1 MGSQFRA
8 SGLGWPA
15 LAPGP
20 PLCGLL
26 RANQER
32 HALGNGDRKGVLG
45 SFRDFMQGQVTCG
58 INPNW
63 GKAKGRGHICG
74 DANGRV
80 SLGFG
85 EVENE
90 PSQTPM
96 WPQVSSKGGHT
107 SKGGV
112 RLLLPSQ
119 AAGQP
124 GFGKGDGMP
133 RRTRDEGP
141 GKREQECLLGR
152 GKLSSWGMT
161 AAVAQQRLQGPAATP
176 TPRNGI
182 GGRDMP
188 SPGPIA
194 HGLAAGAHPEGK
206 KGSFAKALEVARCKN
221 RLGQAL
227 KDLNKGFW
235 TSSTAAVKK
244 SRREEVLKL
253 AREVSGRREVLPLD
267 RQTVEHVAAAL
278 KAGGLASADQY
289 LNELKLLHVE
299 AGYCLEAWLSRTF
312 QLCKKSVARERGP
325 VRRAPEVDLDEL
337 PAEGWDRLQDLAVP
351 LGAWAYA
358 WGVAWML
365 REIELSKVRWE
376 HVTWNRAAKTV
387 RLFIPHSKMDQKGL
401 GVARTLQCCGETP
414 CWKGCA
420 WNILQK
426 LLELR
431 GRRAGHPE
439 EMMFPNLAGNKP
451 SKHEMV
457 SSWRTLVGGNIAG
470 HSARRSGAM
479 AYVRRGLGIKE
490 LAFLGRWRSSVVLT
504 YAEEA
509 LETTPANMLVT
520 RAGVEGTGAPGTPC
534 PGTPARII
542 MTPVVEVK
550 QPGDGRPAAQ
560 VEVTRPKAKTLWVKS
575 TERGGANP
583 LHFIV
588 NADWSLPMKDWST
601 SCGWSFAKRSARISF
616 ATDPP
621 LNALK
626 CKKCV
631 ALKGLRDDVSGG
643 CSPAQMIAADI
654 KQLSAKNKM
663 HGKEMPHFRPC
674 KKRRVEGG
682 S

>member
-365 REIELSKVRWE
+365 REIELSKVRWD
-376 HVTWNRAAKTV
+376 RAAKTV
-387 RLFIPHSKMDQKGL
+387 RKNGPPLHPPLEDGPEGL
-401 GVARTLQCCGETP
+401 GSGSYAPVLRRDP
-414 CWKGCA
+414 
-420 WNILQK
+420 
-426 LLELR
+426 LLEGMRVEHPAETVGASWTSCRASRGDDVPQPGGQQAVQTRDGVLVENAGGREHSRSLCQAIGSHGLR
-431 GRRAGHPE
+431 QEGPGYKRIGLLGKMAII
-439 EMMFPNLAGNKP
+439 
-451 SKHEMV
+451 
-457 SSWRTLVGGNIAG
+457 GGSYI
-470 HSARRSGAM
+470 R
-479 AYVRRGLGIKE
+479 RRGLGNYAGKH
-490 LAFLGRWRSSVVLT
+490 AGDPGGCRRHRRTRHAMPGHASQNHHDARGGSQTARRWTSCSTSGSHQTQSKDALGQVDRKGRCQSSPLHCQRGLESADEGLVDVLRMVIRQEISSHILRHRSSPERPEVQEVRG
-504 YAEEA
+504 
-509 LETTPANMLVT
+509 LE
-520 RAGVEGTGAPGTPC
+520 R
-534 PGTPARII
+534 PARRCQWG
-542 MTPVVEVK
+542 V
-550 QPGDGRPAAQ
+550 QS
-560 VEVTRPKAKTLWVKS
+560 S
-575 TERGGANP
+575 T
-583 LHFIV
+583 
-588 NADWSLPMKDWST
+588 DD
-601 SCGWSFAKRSARISF
+601 SC
-616 ATDPP
+616 
-621 LNALK
+621 
-626 CKKCV
+626 
-631 ALKGLRDDVSGG
+631 
-643 CSPAQMIAADI
+643 
-654 KQLSAKNKM
+654 
-663 HGKEMPHFRPC
+663 
-674 KKRRVEGG
+674 
-682 S
+682 